1 MDTQAFSELTQ
12 NLHGDDFRDE
22 VDYLLGRENFTSEQI
37 SILIS
42 KMAFTEDFQAIEY
55 YGFGTFKNL
64 VKQPE
69 ISTNDINLISDLV
82 VSMDSESEEWSSN
95 WLDGFIEEELSEL
108 RLAIKALEKKI
119 ENPENSKRLSSIAKN
134 LGTRTKF
141 DPRLEMLEKVA
152 RSKKT
157 AANVLINLASD
168 PRVSIR
174 LGVVENASTPNAALE
189 ILAGDSYK
197 KIAEKAKI
205 RLGL

>member
-12 NLHGDDFRDE
+12 NLQGDDFRDE

-174 LGVVENASTPNAALE
+174 LGVVENASTPKAALE